1 MRLSDSKI
9 RTLKP
14 PNRVLKLS
22 DGGGLYLHVTPNGS
36 KLWRLAYRFDGK
48 QKLLSFGPYP
58 TVTLANARKKR
69 DQAKAVLADG
79 EDPSKKAQ
87 EEKRQLHLE
96 SISSF
101 DAIAKE
107 LLEKDEREQKAPAT
121 LAKKRWIIRM
131 VSADLGKLPI
141 KEITA
146 PAILEVLRKVEA
158 AGNYETAKRM
168 RSVISQIFRYAI
180 ATSRAEIDP
189 TYGLKGALIAPK
201 VTHRAAITERNKF
214 AGLVR
219 AIWDYDGAK
228 EVQAGLKLL
237 ALLYSRPGE
246 LRLAKWEE
254 FDLERAIWTIPAAR
268 MKMRREHKKPLPQFA
283 IEVLTELNNLTGQ
296 SEFAFLST
304 WSKEKPISE
313 NAFNGA
319 LRRLGFTRDEMT
331 SHGFRSSASSLLNES
346 GKWSPDAIE
355 AELAHIGADEVRRAY
370 NRAQY
375 WEERLQMTEWWAAE
389 IQEMLGDAQLSN
401 KDGTGHDKEIN
412 Q

>member
-22 DGGGLYLHVTPNGS
+22 DGGGLYLHVTPKGS
-36 KLWRLAYRFDGK
+36 KLWRLAYRFEGK

-69 DQAKAVLADG
+69 DEAKAVLADG
-79 EDPSKKAQ
+79 KDPSKKAQ
-87 EEKRQLHLE
+87 AEKRQQHLE

-121 LAKKRWIIRM
+121 LAKKRWIIGM
-131 VSADLGKLPI
+131 VSADLGRLPI
-141 KEITA
+141 TEITA

-180 ATSRAEIDP
+180 ATSRAETDP

-201 VTHRAAITERNKF
+201 VTHRAAITDRNKF

-254 FDLERAIWTIPAAR
+254 FDFERAVWTIPAAR
-268 MKMRREHKKPLPQFA
+268 MKMRREHKKPLPRLA
-283 IEVLTELNNLTGQ
+283 VEILGELHSLTGQ

-304 WSKEKPISE
+304 WSRAKPISE

-319 LRRLGFTRDEMT
+319 LRRLGFTKDEMT

-355 AELAHIGADEVRRAY
+355 AELAHIGADEVRRTY
-370 NRAQY
+370 NRAKY
-375 WEERLQMTEWWAAE
+375 WEDRLQMAEWWAEE
-389 IQEMLGDAQLSN
+389 IQKMLGGA
-401 KDGTGHDKEIN
+401 
-412 Q
+412 

>member
-69 DQAKAVLADG
+69 DEAKAVLADG
-79 EDPSKKAQ
+79 QDPSKKAQ
-87 EEKRQLHLE
+87 EAKRQQHLE

-121 LAKKRWIIRM
+121 LAKKRWIVRM
-131 VSADLGKLPI
+131 VSADLGNLPI
-141 KEITA
+141 TEIKA
-146 PAILEVLRKVEA
+146 PAILEVLRKIEA

-180 ATSRAEIDP
+180 ATSRAEVDP

-201 VTHRAAITERNKF
+201 VTHRAAITDRNKF

-219 AIWDYDGAK
+219 AIWEYDGAK

-246 LRLAKWEE
+246 LRLAKWKE
-254 FDLERAIWTIPAAR
+254 FNLERAVWTIPAAR
-268 MKMRREHKKPLPQFA
+268 MKMRREHRKPLPRLA
-283 IEVLTELNNLTGQ
+283 VEVLTELNGLTGQ

-319 LRRLGFTRDEMT
+319 LRRLGFTKDEMT

-375 WEERLQMTEWWAAE
+375 WEERLQMTEWWAEE
-389 IQEMLGDAQLSN
+389 IQRMLKGA
-401 KDGTGHDKEIN
+401 
-412 Q
+412 

>member
-1 MRLSDSKI
+1 MSLSDSKI
-9 RTLKP
+9 RALKP
-14 PNRVLKLS
+14 PDRVLKLS

-36 KLWRLAYRFDGK
+36 KLWRLAYRFEGK
-48 QKLLSFGPYP
+48 QKLLSFGAYP
-58 TVTLANARKKR
+58 TVTLASARKKR
-69 DQAKAVLADG
+69 DAAKAVLADG
-79 EDPSKKAQ
+79 EDPSKKTQ
-87 EEKRQLHLE
+87 EEKRQQHLK

-121 LAKKRWIIRM
+121 LAKKRWIIGM
-131 VSADLGKLPI
+131 VSADLGRLPI
-141 KEITA
+141 TEITA

-180 ATSRAEIDP
+180 ATSRAETDP

-201 VTHRAAITERNKF
+201 VTHRAAIINRNKF

-219 AIWDYDGAK
+219 AIWHYDGAK

-254 FDLERAIWTIPAAR
+254 FDLESAVWTIPAAR
-268 MKMRREHKKPLPQFA
+268 MKMRREHRKPLPALA
-283 IEVLTELNNLTGQ
+283 IETLSELYPLTGQ
-296 SEFAFLST
+296 SEIVFLSA
-304 WSKEKPISE
+304 WSKDKPISE

-319 LRRLGFTRDEMT
+319 LRRLGFTKDEMT

-375 WEERLQMTEWWAAE
+375 WEERLQMTEWWAEE
-389 IQEMLGDAQLSN
+389 IQRMLRGA
-401 KDGTGHDKEIN
+401 
-412 Q
+412 

>member
-14 PNRVLKLS
+14 SNRVLKLS
-22 DGGGLYLHVTPNGS
+22 DGGGLYLHVTPKGS
-36 KLWRLAYRFDGK
+36 KLWRLAYRFEGK

-69 DQAKAVLADG
+69 DEAKAVLADG

-87 EEKRQLHLE
+87 EEKRRQHLD

-107 LLEKDEREQKAPAT
+107 LLEKDEREHKAPAT
-121 LAKKRWIIRM
+121 LAKKRWIIGM

-141 KEITA
+141 TEITA

-189 TYGLKGALIAPK
+189 TYGLKGALIALK
-201 VTHRAAITERNKF
+201 VTHRAAITDRNNF

-237 ALLYSRPGE
+237 SLLYSRPGE

-254 FDLERAIWTIPAAR
+254 FDLKRGVWTIPAVR
-268 MKMRREHKKPLPQFA
+268 MKMRREHKKPLPGLA
-283 IEVLTELNNLTGQ
+283 VVILTELNRVTGQ
-296 SEFAFLST
+296 SEFAFLSS
-304 WSKEKPISE
+304 WSKEKPVSE

-319 LRRLGFTRDEMT
+319 LRRLGFTKDEMT

-370 NRAQY
+370 NRALY
-375 WEERLQMTEWWAAE
+375 
-389 IQEMLGDAQLSN
+389 GKSVC
-401 KDGTGHDKEIN
+401 K
-412 Q
+412 

>member
-9 RTLKP
+9 RALKP

-22 DGGGLYLHVTPNGS
+22 DGGGLYLHVTPKGS

-69 DQAKAVLADG
+69 DEAKAILADG

-87 EEKRQLHLE
+87 EEKHKQHLE

-101 DAIAKE
+101 DAIANE

-121 LAKKRWIIRM
+121 IAKKRWIIGM
-131 VSADLGKLPI
+131 VSADLGSLPI
-141 KEITA
+141 TEISA

-201 VTHRAAITERNKF
+201 VTHRAAITDRNKF

-254 FDLERAIWTIPAAR
+254 FDLNRAVWTIPAAR
-268 MKMRREHKKPLPQFA
+268 MKMRREHRKPLPRLA
-283 IEVLTELNNLTGQ
+283 VEILTELNGLTGQ

-319 LRRLGFTRDEMT
+319 LRRLGFTKDEMT

-375 WEERLQMTEWWAAE
+375 WEERLQMAEWWAEE
-389 IQEMLGDAQLSN
+389 IQRMFGGA
-401 KDGTGHDKEIN
+401 
-412 Q
+412 

>member
-1 MRLSDSKI
+1 LD
-9 RTLKP
+9 
-14 PNRVLKLS
+14 
-22 DGGGLYLHVTPNGS
+22 
-36 KLWRLAYRFDGK
+36 
-48 QKLLSFGPYP
+48 
-58 TVTLANARKKR
+58 
-69 DQAKAVLADG
+69 
-79 EDPSKKAQ
+79 
-87 EEKRQLHLE
+87 

-107 LLEKDEREQKAPAT
+107 LLEKDEREHKAPAT
-121 LAKKRWIIRM
+121 LAKKRWIIGM

-141 KEITA
+141 TEITA

-189 TYGLKGALIAPK
+189 TYGLKGALIALK
-201 VTHRAAITERNKF
+201 VTHRAAITDRNNF

-237 ALLYSRPGE
+237 SLLYSRPGE

-254 FDLERAIWTIPAAR
+254 FDLKRGVWTIPAVR
-268 MKMRREHKKPLPQFA
+268 MKMRREHKKPLPGLA
-283 IEVLTELNNLTGQ
+283 VVILTELNRVTGQ
-296 SEFAFLST
+296 SEFAFLSS
-304 WSKEKPISE
+304 WSKEKPVSE

-319 LRRLGFTRDEMT
+319 LRRLGFTKDEMT

-370 NRAQY
+370 NRALY
-375 WEERLQMTEWWAAE
+375 WEERLQMTEWWAEE
-389 IQEMLGDAQLSN
+389 IQRMLGALN
-401 KDGTGHDKEIN
+401 
-412 Q
+412 